1 MVKLIQKAL
10 QSLNELELK
19 IENLEP
25 RVMSDD
31 RSKISKLL
39 ARIWYLPARLVEKL
53 DEKASKSR
61 AMIGIKDQW
70 DDDRSFVV
78 FLIVFF
84 SLMLYR
90 LLT

>member
-1 MVKLIQKAL
+1 MVKLVQKAL
-10 QSLNELELK
+10 QSLNKL
-19 IENLEP
+19 ENLRP
-25 RVMSDD
+25 RVMPDD
-31 RSKISKLL
+31 RSKISKVL
-39 ARIWYLPARLVEKL
+39 AKIWYLPARLVEKL

-61 AMIGIKDQW
+61 AMIGIKDRW

-90 LLT
+90 LFT

>member
-10 QSLNELELK
+10 QSLNKL
-19 IENLEP
+19 ENLRP
-25 RVMSDD
+25 SVMTDD
-31 RSKISKLL
+31 RSKISKVL
-39 ARIWYLPARLVEKL
+39 AKIWYLPARLVEKL

-70 DDDRSFVV
+70 DDDKSFVV

-90 LLT
+90 LFT

>member
-1 MVKLIQKAL
+1 MVKLVQKTL
-10 QSLNELELK
+10 QSLNKL
-19 IENLEP
+19 ENLRP
-25 RVMSDD
+25 RVMPDD
-31 RSKISKLL
+31 RSKISKVL
-39 ARIWYLPARLVEKL
+39 AKIWYLPARLVEKL

-90 LLT
+90 LFT

>member
-1 MVKLIQKAL
+1 MVKLIPNAL
-10 QSLNELELK
+10 QLLNELE
-19 IENLEP
+19 IENLRP
-25 RVMSDD
+25 RVMPDD
-31 RSKISKLL
+31 RSKISKVL

-90 LLT
+90 LFT

>member
-1 MVKLIQKAL
+1 M
-10 QSLNELELK
+10 
-19 IENLEP
+19 P
-25 RVMSDD
+25 DD
-31 RSKISKLL
+31 RHKISKVL

-90 LLT
+90 LFT

>member
-10 QSLNELELK
+10 QSLNELE
-19 IENLEP
+19 NLRP
-25 RVMSDD
+25 RVMPDD
-31 RSKISKLL
+31 SSKISKIL

-90 LLT
+90 LFT

>member
-1 MVKLIQKAL
+1 MVKLVQKAL
-10 QSLNELELK
+10 QSLNKL
-19 IENLEP
+19 ENLRP
-25 RVMSDD
+25 RVMPDD
-31 RSKISKLL
+31 RSKISKVL
-39 ARIWYLPARLVEKL
+39 AKIWYLPARLVEKL

-61 AMIGIKDQW
+61 AVIGIKDQW

-90 LLT
+90 LFT

>member
-1 MVKLIQKAL
+1 MVKLVQKAL
-10 QSLNELELK
+10 QSLNKL
-19 IENLEP
+19 ENLRP
-25 RVMSDD
+25 SVMPDD
-31 RSKISKLL
+31 RSKISKVL
-39 ARIWYLPARLVEKL
+39 AKIWYLPARLVEKL

-90 LLT
+90 LFT

>member
-10 QSLNELELK
+10 QSLNELE
-19 IENLEP
+19 IENLRP
-25 RVMSDD
+25 RVMPDD

-39 ARIWYLPARLVEKL
+39 ARVWYLPARLVKKL

-84 SLMLYR
+84 SLILYR
-90 LLT
+90 LFT

>member
-1 MVKLIQKAL
+1 MVKFIQKAL
-10 QSLNELELK
+10 QSLNELE
-19 IENLEP
+19 NLRP
-25 RVMSDD
+25 RVMPDD
-31 RSKISKLL
+31 RSKISKVL
-39 ARIWYLPARLVEKL
+39 AKIWYLPARLVEKL

-90 LLT
+90 LFT

>member
-1 MVKLIQKAL
+1 MVKLVQKAL
-10 QSLNELELK
+10 QSPNELE
-19 IENLEP
+19 NLRP
-25 RVMSDD
+25 RVMPDD
-31 RSKISKLL
+31 RSKISKVL
-39 ARIWYLPARLVEKL
+39 AKIWYLPARLVERL

-61 AMIGIKDQW
+61 AIIGIKDQW

-90 LLT
+90 LFT

>member
-1 MVKLIQKAL
+1 MVKLVQKTL
-10 QSLNELELK
+10 QSLNKL
-19 IENLEP
+19 ENLRP
-25 RVMSDD
+25 SVMPDD
-31 RSKISKLL
+31 RSKISKVL
-39 ARIWYLPARLVEKL
+39 AKIWYLPARLVEKL

-90 LLT
+90 LFT

>member
-1 MVKLIQKAL
+1 M
-10 QSLNELELK
+10 LNELE
-19 IENLEP
+19 IENLRP
-25 RVMSDD
+25 RVMPND
-31 RSKISKLL
+31 RSKISKVL

-90 LLT
+90 LFT

>member
-1 MVKLIQKAL
+1 MVKLVQKAL
-10 QSLNELELK
+10 QSLNKL
-19 IENLEP
+19 ENLRP
-25 RVMSDD
+25 RVMPDD
-31 RSKISKLL
+31 SSKISKIL

-90 LLT
+90 LFT

>member
-10 QSLNELELK
+10 QSRNELE
-19 IENLEP
+19 IENQRP
-25 RVMSDD
+25 SVMPDD
-31 RSKISKLL
+31 RLKISKVL

-61 AMIGIKDQW
+61 AMIGLKDQW

-90 LLT
+90 LFT

>member
-1 MVKLIQKAL
+1 MVKLVQKAL
-10 QSLNELELK
+10 QSLNKL
-19 IENLEP
+19 ENLRP
-25 RVMSDD
+25 RVMPDD
-31 RSKISKLL
+31 RSKISKVL
-39 ARIWYLPARLVEKL
+39 AKIWYLPARLVEKL

-78 FLIVFF
+78 FLIVLF

-90 LLT
+90 LFT

>member
-1 MVKLIQKAL
+1 MVKLVQKAL
-10 QSLNELELK
+10 QSLNKL
-19 IENLEP
+19 ENLRP
-25 RVMSDD
+25 RVMPDD
-31 RSKISKLL
+31 RSKISKVL
-39 ARIWYLPARLVEKL
+39 AKIWYLPARLVEKL

-70 DDDRSFVV
+70 DDDKSFVV

-90 LLT
+90 LFT

>member
-25 RVMSDD
+25 RVMPDD

-78 FLIVFF
+78 FIIVFF

-90 LLT
+90 LFT

>member
-10 QSLNELELK
+10 QSLNEV
-19 IENLEP
+19 ENLRP
-25 RVMSDD
+25 RVMPDD
-31 RSKISKLL
+31 RSKISKVL
-39 ARIWYLPARLVEKL
+39 AKIWYLPARLVEKL

-61 AMIGIKDQW
+61 AMIGVKDQW

-84 SLMLYR
+84 SLILYR
-90 LLT
+90 LFT

>member
-1 MVKLIQKAL
+1 MVKLVQKAL
-10 QSLNELELK
+10 QSLNKL
-19 IENLEP
+19 ENLRP
-25 RVMSDD
+25 RAMPDD
-31 RSKISKLL
+31 RSKISKVL
-39 ARIWYLPARLVEKL
+39 AKIWYLPARLVEKL

-61 AMIGIKDQW
+61 AMIGIKDRW

-90 LLT
+90 LFT

>member
-1 MVKLIQKAL
+1 MVKLVQKAL
-10 QSLNELELK
+10 QSLNKL
-19 IENLEP
+19 ENLRP
-25 RVMSDD
+25 RVMPDD
-31 RSKISKLL
+31 RSKISKVL
-39 ARIWYLPARLVEKL
+39 AKVWYLPARLVEKL

-61 AMIGIKDQW
+61 AMIGVKDQW

-90 LLT
+90 LFT

>member
-1 MVKLIQKAL
+1 MVKLIRKAL
-10 QSLNELELK
+10 QSLHELEIK
-19 IENLEP
+19 NLRP
-25 RVMSDD
+25 RVMPDD
-31 RSKISKLL
+31 NSKMGKVLVK
-39 ARIWYLPARLVEKL
+39 IWYLPARLVEKL

-70 DDDRSFVV
+70 DDDRSFVI

-84 SLMLYR
+84 GLILYR

>member
-10 QSLNELELK
+10 QSLNELELEK
-19 IENLEP
+19 LRP
-25 RVMSDD
+25 RVMPDD
-31 RSKISKLL
+31 RSKIRNVL

-90 LLT
+90 LFT

>member
-10 QSLNELELK
+10 QSLNKL
-19 IENLEP
+19 ENLRP
-25 RVMSDD
+25 SVMPDD
-31 RSKISKLL
+31 RSKISKVL

-90 LLT
+90 LFT

>member
-1 MVKLIQKAL
+1 MVKLVQKAL
-10 QSLNELELK
+10 QSLNKL
-19 IENLEP
+19 ENLRP
-25 RVMSDD
+25 RIMPDD
-31 RSKISKLL
+31 RSKISKVL
-39 ARIWYLPARLVEKL
+39 AKIWYLPARLVERL

-84 SLMLYR
+84 SLMLFR
-90 LLT
+90 LFT

>member
-25 RVMSDD
+25 RVMPDD

-84 SLMLYR
+84 SLILYR

>member
-1 MVKLIQKAL
+1 MVKLVQKAL
-10 QSLNELELK
+10 QSLNKL
-19 IENLEP
+19 ENLRP
-25 RVMSDD
+25 RVMPDD
-31 RSKISKLL
+31 RSKISKVL
-39 ARIWYLPARLVEKL
+39 AKIWYLPARLVEKL
-53 DEKASKSR
+53 DEKAFKSR

-90 LLT
+90 LFT

>member
-1 MVKLIQKAL
+1 MMKLIQKAL
-10 QSLNELELK
+10 QSLNELEK
-19 IENLEP
+19 ENLRP
-25 RVMSDD
+25 RVMPDD
-31 RSKISKLL
+31 TPKMIKVLVK
-39 ARIWYLPARLVEKL
+39 IWYLPARLVEKL

-61 AMIGIKDQW
+61 SMIGIKDQW

-90 LLT
+90 LFT

>member
-10 QSLNELELK
+10 QSRNELE
-19 IENLEP
+19 IENQRT
-25 RVMSDD
+25 RVMPDD
-31 RSKISKLL
+31 RPKISKVL

-90 LLT
+90 LFT

>member
-1 MVKLIQKAL
+1 M
-10 QSLNELELK
+10 
-19 IENLEP
+19 P
-25 RVMSDD
+25 DD
-31 RSKISKLL
+31 RPKKTKVL
-39 ARIWYLPARLVEKL
+39 ARIWYLPTRLVEKL

-61 AMIGIKDQW
+61 AIIGIKDQW

-90 LLT
+90 LFT

>member
-1 MVKLIQKAL
+1 MVKLVQKAL
-10 QSLNELELK
+10 QSLNKL
-19 IENLEP
+19 ENLRP
-25 RVMSDD
+25 RVMPDD
-31 RSKISKLL
+31 RSKISKVL
-39 ARIWYLPARLVEKL
+39 AKIWYLPARLVEKL
-53 DEKASKSR
+53 NEKASKSR

-90 LLT
+90 LFT

>member
-1 MVKLIQKAL
+1 MIKPIQKAV
-10 QSLNELELK
+10 QSLNELE
-19 IENLEP
+19 IGNLRP
-25 RVMSDD
+25 RVMPDD
-31 RSKISKLL
+31 RSKISKIL
-39 ARIWYLPARLVEKL
+39 ARIWYLPVRLVEKL

-84 SLMLYR
+84 SLILYR